1 MERQQKKSTHIR
13 HGICLPKIVK
23 ALSARKFRGQNHPSF
38 QSIRLIPVWTT
49 AWFLFLIL
57 VMSLRADQFD
67 TLRLTWQTNLI
78 NSGGSALSIANTANN
93 YWSSMD
99 TSDSRTYLW
108 SDLPFGSVSANLVST
123 FSRLQAMA
131 LAWAKP
137 GSSLQGNA
145 SLASAIASG
154 LDWMNTHVY
163 TTNAIEYNNW
173 FHWEISGP
181 QALNN
186 TMVLLY
192 PALTGGQITNYLSAI
207 DRFSPGGAGAK
218 YGWMTGANTSDKVL
232 VVAIRGILG
241 KDADKLTSAQ
251 SNLSPVFLYVTSGDG
266 FYTDGSFV
274 FHSNIAYN
282 GHYGLVLLGDIPKLV
297 NLLQGSAW
305 QITDPNLT
313 NVYDWV
319 FNSFEPLIYNGAMMD
334 MVRGRAVSWSYE
346 TESGDGSSALSAMR
360 QIAQFA
366 PTSTAAALTN
376 FANSPRLAAGQFHFA
391 SMDRVLALRTNFG
404 FGISMS
410 SSRIAGYESINSGNL
425 HGWHQGDG
433 MTYLYIGNKDD
444 EFNGDFWPTV
454 DPYHLPGTTAE
465 INALSNSFGE
475 AKTTD
480 QNWVGGAQVA
490 NACGVAGMSLHP
502 YQTTLSGK
510 KSWFMFDNEIV
521 CLGAGITCDDTG
533 EVHTTAENRRLGSP
547 ITNSFTLNGTAITP
561 IVGWSSNLP
570 SATASWCAL
579 GGTGGYYFPAGNS
592 NLQATFLATSGSW
605 SQINSGDSGTVYTD
619 NYLKLWFNHGQQ
631 PANASYAYV
640 ILPNLTASSVSNY
653 ALNPDIII
661 LTNTASIQAVK
672 KPALGVVAANFWT
685 NGNSSADLISV
696 NNKSSVISWETTT
709 NISVGIS
716 DPTQTNKNSIT
727 VTLNRPASS
736 VLSADAGVTV
746 LQLTPQI
753 IFSVN
758 VNGSR
763 GRTFQ
768 AAFQLGSP
776 MVAIVVPTTNT
787 VYLNSTNQTLL
798 LAATANNPLPA
809 TTMTTVWSQADG
821 PGTVTFG
828 DPNAL
833 TTTANFSADGI
844 YNLTFTANNGSTN
857 SAGLMVVVNS
867 SIGAVTNG
875 LLGWWKMD
883 ETGGTTAFDSS
894 GNGAN
899 ASVHGGTFTSGRL
912 FNALHL
918 TGGTN
923 NAAFNSVDALQT
935 TVTAWVRADSN
946 GGSSFPRI
954 LVMPGCYFNFRFDG
968 SANNNTLDFATT
980 TAANG
985 STVDGE
991 WLSPTNSIGTGT
1003 WYHVA
1008 VSYDKSSTANVPALY
1023 VNGVRVS
1030 LTTLTTPSVSPPSN
1044 VGTTYI
1050 GNRLDLTRGWDGLID
1065 DLRIYNRL
1073 LNDAEV
1079 QSLAATPPNF
1089 APTVNAGTNQTV
1101 VWPAAANLIGTVAD
1115 DGNPSGTVTVAWS
1128 EVSGPGTVAF
1138 ANSNAM
1144 ATTAS
1149 FSAAGSYQLQLAA
1162 DDGQVTTV
1170 GGVMVAVLER
1180 PNLSFQL
1187 LPGSLQLSWPASN
1200 GNWQLQYQTNSLG
1213 TNWQNLPG
1221 PINNPFVVPIDHD
1234 AGSVFYRLLL
1244 TGD

>member
-1 MERQQKKSTHIR
+1 M
-13 HGICLPKIVK
+13 
-23 ALSARKFRGQNHPSF
+23 
-38 QSIRLIPVWTT
+38 PVWTA
-49 AWFLFLIL
+49 AWFLLLTL

-78 NSGGSALSIANTANN
+78 NGGGSASNIANTANN

-99 TSDSRTYLW
+99 TSISRTYLW

-123 FSRLQAMA
+123 YSRLEAMA

-145 SLASAIASG
+145 SLASAIAG
-154 LDWMNTHVY
+154 ALDWMNTNVY
-163 TTNAIEYNNW
+163 TASATEYDNW

-192 PALTGGQITNYLSAI
+192 PALTGEQITNYLRAV
-207 DRFSPGGAGAK
+207 DRFSPSGAGAK

-241 KDADKLTSAQ
+241 RDADKLTSAQ

-305 QITDPNLT
+305 QITDPNLA

-319 FNSFEPLIYNGAMMD
+319 FNSFEPLIYNGVMMD

-346 TESGDGSSALSAMR
+346 TESGDGSSVLSAMQ

-366 PTSTAAALTN
+366 PVPTAAALTN
-376 FANSPRLAAGQFHFA
+376 FANSPRLPAGQFHFA
-391 SMDRVLALRTNFG
+391 SMDRVVALRTNFG

-433 MTYLYIGNKDD
+433 MTYLYIGNKDNA
-444 EFNGDFWPTV
+444 FNGDFWPTM

-465 INALSNSFGE
+465 TNALSNSFGE

-480 QNWVGGAQVA
+480 QNWVGGAQIA
-490 NACGVAGMSLHP
+490 NTFGIAGMSLHP
-502 YQTTLSGK
+502 YQTTLSGN

-521 CLGAGITCDDTG
+521 CLGAGITCGDAG

-561 IVGWSSNLP
+561 TVGWSSNLP
-570 SATASWCAL
+570 SATASWCTL
-579 GGTGGYYFPAGNS
+579 SGTGGYYFPAGNS

-619 NYLKLWFNHGQQ
+619 NYLKLWFNHGSQ
-631 PANASYAYV
+631 PNNAGYAYI
-640 ILPNLTASSVSNY
+640 ILPNMTANSVSNY
-653 ALNPDIII
+653 ARDPDIVII
-661 LTNTASIQAVK
+661 TNTVNIQAVK

-696 NNKSSVISWETTT
+696 NGKSSVITWETAT
-709 NISVGIS
+709 NILVGIS
-716 DPTQTNKNSIT
+716 DPTQTNKSSIT
-727 VTLNRPASS
+727 VTLSRPASS

-758 VNGSR
+758 VNSSH

-768 AAFQLGSP
+768 ASFQSGAP
-776 MVAIVVPTTNT
+776 VVAIITPTTDT
-787 VYLNSTNQTLL
+787 VYLGSANQTLL
-798 LAATANNPLPA
+798 LSATASNTMPA
-809 TTMTTVWSQADG
+809 NVMTTVWSQIDG
-821 PGTVTFG
+821 PGTVTF
-828 DPNAL
+828 DNSNAL

-844 YNLTFTANNGSTN
+844 YNLAFTANNNATN
-857 SAGLMVVVNS
+857 SAGLTVIVNS
-867 SIGAVTNG
+867 SIGTVTNG
-875 LLGWWKMD
+875 LLNWWKMD

-899 ASVHGGTFTSGRL
+899 ATVHGGTFTNGYMS
-912 FNALHL
+912 NALYL
-918 TGGTN
+918 AGGTN
-923 NAAFNSVDALQT
+923 NATFTSVDALQT
-935 TVTAWVRADSN
+935 TVTAWIRADSN

-954 LVMPGCYFNFRFDG
+954 LVMPGCYFNLRLDG

-991 WLSPTNSIGTGT
+991 WLSSPNSIGIGA

-1008 VSYDKSSTANVPALY
+1008 VSYDKSSTAKIPALY
-1023 VNGVRVS
+1023 VNGVRMS
-1030 LTTLTTPSVSPPSN
+1030 LTTLTSPAIAPPSY
-1044 VGTTYI
+1044 VGTSYI

-1073 LNDAEV
+1073 LSDAEV
-1079 QSLAATPPNF
+1079 QSLASTPPNL
-1089 APTVNAGTNQTV
+1089 APTVNVGANQTV
-1101 VWPAAANLIGTVAD
+1101 VWPAAANLNGTITD
-1115 DGNPSGTVTVAWS
+1115 DGNPSGKVAVAWS
-1128 EVSGPGTVAF
+1128 EVNGPGTITF
-1138 ANSNAM
+1138 ANSNAL

-1149 FSAAGSYQLQLAA
+1149 FSVAGNYQLQLIA
-1162 DDGQVTTV
+1162 DDGQAATV
-1170 GGVMVAVLER
+1170 GSVTVVAVAR

-1187 LPGSLQLSWPASN
+1187 QSGAIQLSWPASS
-1200 GNWQLQYQTNSLG
+1200 GNWRLQYQTNSLG
-1213 TNWQNLPG
+1213 TNWQDLPG
-1221 PINNPFVVPIDHD
+1221 PVNNPFVAPVDHA